1 MWLTALVLVTSL
13 CAKHHHSHHHHHHGN
28 HSHGYRN
35 RWSGGGF
42 GYMNVGFGFGYPF
55 GINYADGPSF
65 SDPYYYPRG
74 YYVGPYA
81 AYAGPVITYGW

>member
-1 MWLTALVLVTSL
+1 
-13 CAKHHHSHHHHHHGN
+13 
-28 HSHGYRN
+28 
-35 RWSGGGF
+35 
-42 GYMNVGFGFGYPF
+42 MNVGFGFGYPF